1 MDGERGPA
9 GPDGA
14 VSAYVITG
22 GSDAFVADLAV
33 HLRAPVHRAPSRAIT
48 SWIHIVPG
56 DGSDDETAAVAA
68 AAALADHH
76 LPHGKGA
83 SFIAVVPVWGVIAP
97 ALDAPAELAAA
108 AAGALARVRVERW
121 SQQQRR
127 INVVAYG
134 ALDSTK
140 LPGLRDP
147 ATLAERTPMHRLAT
161 LVDLANAIDFLSS
174 SAASYVTGSVLTL
187 DGGWTAYSWFHP
199 ARDL

>member
-1 MDGERGPA
+1 
-9 GPDGA
+9 
-14 VSAYVITG
+14 VSGYVITG

-33 HLRAPVHRAPSRAIT
+33 HLRAPVQRAPTRAIA

-56 DGSDDETAAVAA
+56 DGDGDETAAVAA
-68 AAALADHH
+68 AAALADDH
-76 LPHGKGA
+76 LPHGEGA

-97 ALDAPAELAAA
+97 PLDAPAELAAA
-108 AAGALARVRVERW
+108 TARALAQVRIERW

-134 ALDSTK
+134 GLDSAT

-147 ATLAERTPMHRLAT
+147 ATLADRTPMHRLAT
-161 LVDLANAIDFLSS
+161 PADLANAIDFLSS
-174 SAASYVTGSVLTL
+174 SAASYVTGSLLPV